1 MATNHLPPFI
11 ANKWKYRCPS
21 LDNARQ
27 SGKPPLEREFLRGML
42 PPGAAMLN
50 PDRPAVCSKSFNSDR
65 LGQITRLVDV
75 GPQDERRMV
84 RKKLQR
90 QAEDERRH

>member
-1 MATNHLPPFI
+1 MEVLL
-11 ANKWKYRCPS
+11 PS
-21 LDNARQ
+21 LDKAKQ
-27 SGKPPLEREFLRGML
+27 SGKAAMRAGIPARHA
-42 PPGAAMLN
+42 PPGAATLN
-50 PDRPAVCSKSFNSDR
+50 PDRPAVCLASGASMPEPKSFNSDR

-90 QAEDERRH
+90 QAEDEGRH